1 MLATGTNQLPL
12 TLDRRYMGVVLA
24 MLMTGV
30 VMVYSANLP
39 LPSSNAETIIWA
51 QLKGH
56 PLHVVLGLLAFALA
70 FRI

>member
-24 MLMTGV
+24 MLMTGL

-39 LPSSNAETIIWA
+39 LPSSNAETIVWA

-56 PLHVVLGLLAFALA
+56 PLHVVL
-70 FRI
+70 